1 MSMFLLNIILAL
13 VWMVITGSFEPANLL
28 WGFAIAYLILW
39 LLRGKVG
46 DESSYFKK
54 VVQAMSFT
62 LFFVKELVV
71 ANLRV
76 AYDVLTVRHHMKP
89 GVVAIPLDVET
100 DLEITLLANLIT
112 LTPGTLSLDVS
123 HDRKVLYVHGMYVED
138 IREFRR
144 SIKEGFERRVMEL
157 LR

>member
-1 MSMFLLNIILAL
+1 MSTFLFNIILAL
-13 VWMVITGSFEPANLL
+13 IWMVITGSFGPANFL
-28 WGFAIAYLILW
+28 WGFGVAYLILW
-39 LLRGKVG
+39 LIQGKVG

-54 VVQAMSFT
+54 VRQALSFT
-62 LFFVKELVV
+62 LFFVKELVA

-76 AYDVLTVRHHMKP
+76 AYDVLTIRHHMKP

-123 HDRKVLYVHGMYVED
+123 QDRKVLYVHGMYVAD
-138 IREFRR
+138 IRDFRR